1 MKKAAFSF
9 IKRIILSETL
19 MFMSITNVIAQD
31 FIAPQGYMSP
41 IPGRFMKSGES
52 AISWLYQENENVSVS
67 IYGKGFKEMA
77 QLSFTLPSVSYKYA
91 KYETVVLENP
101 FIYNVEVNDSRID
114 SLTTVDTLITIY
126 NELARNQN
134 NSIDND
140 GYDYMGNTE
149 QWPIFNDITTSEVF
163 AKVMGKFDYY
173 SIQYIFSYN
182 LQVNSFTP
190 LSNVKTTSGKIS
202 SYPLYFE
209 EGDDYYY
216 YNDYGYYQKKMFGNE
231 YPLYYATIENGIVY
245 IVYMDYSSTNYVNI
259 PDPDALEWKE
269 TNSYEYEF
277 DDNRYYVSYYFN
289 EINYANIDELIE
301 FESDFYF
308 TQTLFNADEKYE
320 FIKREYE
327 SGDWIFDD
335 DYYHTDSI
343 IRDYRNDVEYQI
355 IGYNRFNGYN
365 ISIDYTYDDKNNYVP
380 AIKLARKFNRDI
392 RRNLQVVS
400 DDGSVLFEYRCSIPG
415 AYAYASIM
423 TFNGTNYLVIEEDVD
438 KNAGK
443 TVIYE
448 IKEGM
453 SGVKLIERVSQPFAT
468 AYNGIISMKLDYS
481 HTDSNA
487 SLYNMD
493 GQTVGSRYIEKG
505 ETNPTMNASEL
516 PDGIY
521 NLLLNRN
528 GQTISSQK
536 MLIK

>member
-1 MKKAAFSF
+1 MKKSAFSF
-9 IKRIILSETL
+9 IKGIILSGTF
-19 MFMSITNVIAQD
+19 MFMTITNVIAQD
-31 FIAPQGYMSP
+31 FVAPQGSMSI
-41 IPGRFMKSGES
+41 IPGRFMKSGET
-52 AISWLYQENENVSVS
+52 AISFMSRENENMSVS
-67 IYGKGFKEMA
+67 IYGKGFKELK
-77 QLSFTLPSVSYKYA
+77 QLSFTLPAIDHSSSKTEYAMVFLDYK
-91 KYETVVLENP
+91 TLTH
-101 FIYNVEVNDSRID
+101 NVEVITQRKD
-114 SLTTVDTLITIY
+114 SLTIVDSLLYTY
-126 NELARNQN
+126 NRIATYQN
-134 NSIDND
+134 DRIDND

-245 IVYMDYSSTNYVNI
+245 IVYLDYSSTKYVNI

-269 TNSYEYEF
+269 NYGYLE
-277 DDNRYYVSYYFN
+277 YYFASPTY
-289 EINYANIDELIE
+289 IDADELTVSE
-301 FESDFYF
+301 RSCF
-308 TQTLFNADEKYE
+308 TQTLFNTDEKYE

-327 SGDWIFDD
+327 VGDWTIDYDYYSTDSVIYYYD
-335 DYYHTDSI
+335 DYYRHEIGYKIVNYERFKGCRIELYQTYDV
-343 IRDYRNDVEYQI
+343 DGNDVYIVYLTRSLEREEGTEI
-355 IGYNRFNGYN
+355 
-365 ISIDYTYDDKNNYVP
+365 
-380 AIKLARKFNRDI
+380 
-392 RRNLQVVS
+392 LQVVS
-400 DDGSVLFEYRCSIPG
+400 DDGTVLFEYRCSVPG
-415 AYAYASIM
+415 ASAEADIM
-423 TFNGTNYLVIEEDVD
+423 TFNGTNYLVITEYDDKKEE
-438 KNAGK
+438 K

-448 IKEGM
+448 IQEGM
-453 SGVKLIERVSQPFAT
+453 SGVKVIERVSQPFAI
-468 AYNGIISMKLDYS
+468 ARDGIISMKLDES
-481 HTDSNA
+481 HTGSNA

-493 GQTVGSRYIEKG
+493 GQTVSSRYIEKG